1 MEQNT
6 LIDLIEQNLSQRQ
19 ISQRLGVSQS
29 TIKYWLK
36 KYNLKTNSLIHNRK
50 TNDLGQKLCS
60 QCESLKPIDDF
71 YKKGEGYHHSYC
83 KKCSSIY
90 FTDRIR
96 SVKIKMI
103 EYKGNKCVNCQL
115 HINETHPSV
124 FDFHHLDPQSKDP
137 KFNRIKFKSWDKI
150 QKELDGCILVCSNC
164 HRIIHSQNE
173 LF

>member
-1 MEQNT
+1 MEKNT

-83 KKCSSIY
+83 KKCSSI
-90 FTDRIR
+90 
-96 SVKIKMI
+96 
-103 EYKGNKCVNCQL
+103 
-115 HINETHPSV
+115 
-124 FDFHHLDPQSKDP
+124 
-137 KFNRIKFKSWDKI
+137 FNRIKFKSWDKI